1 MRIVILSLA
10 MVIGSVALVTVPVTT
25 AQAAEQ
31 KVEAKKKTRRTPA
44 LRSRVYDQLAR
55 AQKLADEN
63 KPDEAFAVLD
73 RVAERSSSMNSYE
86 VAMMYNFYA
95 FIHYNLEDYAKATEA
110 FENVVKQ
117 APIPES
123 FEMSTL
129 FSLAQLYMMKEDYD
143 KVVEK
148 LQRWEA
154 INSGKIPAKNYVLKA
169 QAMYQK
175 KDYTAS
181 LEYITQAIDLVESDP
196 DFGPIA
202 EEGWYILQRA
212 VFFELKRPEDVKNV
226 LLNKLVKHYNKG
238 KYWIQLGGMYGELEN
253 EEKQFAVLEMAYQ
266 QGFITKG
273 SDMFNLAQLYY
284 YHGAPYKAAVTME
297 AAFKSGE
304 LEKNL
309 RNVRF
314 LANCWT
320 ASKDLDK
327 AIPVLSDAAKLSD
340 TGDIYAQLSQLYL
353 NMDKWDDAV
362 IAADN
367 AIKKGELR
375 QPGVV
380 HLVKGMSFFNQEKY
394 NDALNE
400 LAKAEKFKSSAT
412 MAKQWQRYVES
423 EKKSAAMMAT
433 M

>member
-1 MRIVILSLA
+1 
-10 MVIGSVALVTVPVTT
+10 
-25 AQAAEQ
+25 
-31 KVEAKKKTRRTPA
+31 
-44 LRSRVYDQLAR
+44 
-55 AQKLADEN
+55 
-63 KPDEAFAVLD
+63 
-73 RVAERSSSMNSYE
+73 
-86 VAMMYNFYA
+86 
-95 FIHYNLEDYAKATEA
+95 
-110 FENVVKQ
+110 
-117 APIPES
+117 
-123 FEMSTL
+123 
-129 FSLAQLYMMKEDYD
+129 
-143 KVVEK
+143 
-148 LQRWEA
+148 
-154 INSGKIPAKNYVLKA
+154 
-169 QAMYQK
+169 
-175 KDYTAS
+175 
-181 LEYITQAIDLVESDP
+181 
-196 DFGPIA
+196 
-202 EEGWYILQRA
+202 
-212 VFFELKRPEDVKNV
+212 
-226 LLNKLVKHYNKG
+226 
-238 KYWIQLGGMYGELEN
+238 MYGELEN